1 MKDEVRASLED
12 LAIRWETPRGHE
24 LKAQVLADAKSNNGD
39 GIARI
44 LKDFMYVS
52 EVPHGRDLRC
62 ITLEDADLSDAVLR
76 KVDLSW
82 ASLARSNMQRADLR
96 ESNLKR
102 SNLSDTNLALARMDG
117 CDCSRGDFSKSV
129 LDGTHFKEAKLTGAV
144 FENAQISRASF
155 DSANLAKS
163 NFHGAE
169 LAQANF
175 FNADCNNC
183 NFDSGALEQ
192 LATRPAKAWGLRY
205 DLERDEF
212 EKQVGLRAIT
222 SRATKRFKG
231 LDVLLK
237 ARAVLE
243 AKAPKEIQRGAA
255 NVGTSKGGDGGLYFG
270 ASPLG
275 TRKFRPEEMEG
286 LDTPPLHD
294 RPTKALPEQ
303 PPATGTERHDRP
315 TRAQRPTTAQ
325 RRPPPPRKRPP
336 GRARQP
342 TRRMRRPGSGPAIR
356 PAQPAVPAG
365 PPSPVA
371 PLDPNAP
378 DPSTDWAKA
387 IGTLMQLKGQISKLV
402 VELGDKS
409 VIVYKTDD

>member
-24 LKAQVLADAKSNNGD
+24 LKAQVLADARSNNGE

-82 ASLARSNMQRADLR
+82 ASLARSNLQRADLR
-96 ESNLKR
+96 DSNLKR
-102 SNLSDTNLALARMDG
+102 SNLCDTNLALARLDG
-117 CDCSRGDFSKSV
+117 CDCSRGDFSKAV

-163 NFHGAE
+163 NFHGAS
-169 LAQANF
+169 LDQANF

-205 DLERDEF
+205 DLDRDEF

-243 AKAPKEIQRGAA
+243 AKAPKETQRGAA
-255 NVGTSKGGDGGLYFG
+255 NVGTAKSGGLYFG

-275 TRKFRPEEMEG
+275 TRKFMPEDMKGVE
-286 LDTPPLHD
+286 TPAPQE

-303 PPATGTERHDRP
+303 PAATGTGHHDRP
-315 TRAQRPTTAQ
+315 TRAQRQTAPM

-342 TRRMRRPGSGPAIR
+342 TRRMRRPPSGPGLR
-356 PAQPAVPAG
+356 PAQPAPAPAG

-371 PLDPNAP
+371 PLDPSAP